1 MKAMTHS
8 KTAATLLLW
17 VKVVETKTMARTS
30 STRMKASLIQKEERR
45 MRYCRFSTNL
55 LAQATRMC
63 IYTHIYIYIKGERR
77 EKRRTDAQA
86 LILPADKDGR
96 EPVATDKQKQKDV
109 VQLLVAPGVED
120 GQQDEAGGA
129 DEGEQDAQPD
139 EGALAGRLVAH
150 EAAAVAQPALGE
162 EGQVEE
168 DDGDGG
174 AGDEE
179 RLELL
184 RTNVA
189 DVGDGAAA
197 LHGRVDAAVCVDD
210 PVEEH
215 AEEHA

>member
-1 MKAMTHS
+1 M
-8 KTAATLLLW
+8 
-17 VKVVETKTMARTS
+17 
-30 STRMKASLIQKEERR
+30 
-45 MRYCRFSTNL
+45 
-55 LAQATRMC
+55 
-63 IYTHIYIYIKGERR
+63 
-77 EKRRTDAQA
+77 
-86 LILPADKDGR
+86 
-96 EPVATDKQKQKDV
+96 
-109 VQLLVAPGVED
+109 
-120 GQQDEAGGA
+120 
-129 DEGEQDAQPD
+129 
-139 EGALAGRLVAH
+139 
-150 EAAAVAQPALGE
+150 AQPALGE

-184 RTNVA
+184 RANVA

>member
-1 MKAMTHS
+1 
-8 KTAATLLLW
+8 
-17 VKVVETKTMARTS
+17 MARTS

-45 MRYCRFSTNL
+45 MRYCRFSTTL
-55 LAQATRMC
+55 SAQATRMY
-63 IYTHIYIYIKGERR
+63 IHTHIYIYIKGERR

-96 EPVATDKQKQKDV
+96 EPVATNKQKQKDV

-184 RTNVA
+184 RANVA